1 MERVVLKFLNRKAA
15 GNVYDCIITEALN
28 AEFGVEGFKICRNNC
43 EPLMRLEYSSKS
55 IGDFMLKVDDN
66 GYTTSISK
74 ASIYMG
80 NVATLPIFNTNRSI
94 NKLYSIMKSFEGFV
108 VR

>member
-15 GNVYDCIITEALN
+15 GNMYECDITEVLN
-28 AEFGVEGFKICRNNC
+28 KEFEVDKFKICRNNC
-43 EPLMRLEYSSKS
+43 EPLMRLEYASKS

-66 GYTTSISK
+66 GRTTSIIK
-74 ASIYMG
+74 ASIYMA
-80 NVATLPIFNTNRSI
+80 NVSSIPVFNTNRNI
-94 NKLYSIMKSFEGFV
+94 NKLYSIMKSYEGSV

>member
-15 GNVYDCIITEALN
+15 GKVYECNITEVLN
-28 AEFGVEGFKICRNNC
+28 KEFEVDKFKICRNNC
-43 EPLMRLEYSSKS
+43 EPLMRLEYASKS

-66 GYTTSISK
+66 GRTTSIIK
-74 ASIYMG
+74 ASIYMT
-80 NVATLPIFNTNRSI
+80 NVSSIPVFNTNRSI
-94 NKLYSIMKSFEGFV
+94 NKLYSIMKSYEGSI